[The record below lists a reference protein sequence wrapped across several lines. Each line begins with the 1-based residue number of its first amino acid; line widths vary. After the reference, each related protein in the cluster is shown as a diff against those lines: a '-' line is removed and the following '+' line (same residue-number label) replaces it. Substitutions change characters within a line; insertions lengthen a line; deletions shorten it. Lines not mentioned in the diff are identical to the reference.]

1 MTPTALLRAQ
11 IEAHVPVAFRR
22 FHTREVYEVIAT
34 SIPQIDNLISGIPIR
49 ALTEICGSQSASSG
63 KSSLM
68 LSLLANATREN
79 FCALVDATDS
89 LHPESAE
96 GAGVNF
102 LRLAWIR
109 CDATRSQLRA
119 LRTAL
124 KATDMLLKAGGFRL
138 IVTDLS
144 GIEKRLVRK
153 VPLSFW
159 FSFSRAVET
168 MPTALVFIQSV
179 PCANSSAGLVLNVTA
194 RSSASAS
201 AGPSHTKLFRELQIR
216 AEVVRIRSTVC
227 GKKPVQSTSSTFT
240 AKTQWD

>member
-1 MTPTALLRAQ
+1 MNSALLRAR
-11 IEAHVPVAFRR
+11 IEAHVPAAFR
-22 FHTREVYEVIAT
+22 FHTREAPEVIAT
-34 SIPQIDNLISGIPIR
+34 GISELDSLISGIPVR

-68 LSLLANATREN
+68 LSLLANATQGN
-79 FCALVDATDS
+79 FCALVDPTDS
-89 LHPESAE
+89 LHPESASV
-96 GAGVNF
+96 AGVNF
-102 LRLAWIR
+102 SRLAWIR
-109 CDATRSQLRA
+109 CDATRSHLRTLRA
-119 LRTAL
+119 AFKT
-124 KATDMLLKAGGFRL
+124 TDMLLKAGGFRL

-168 MPTALVFIQSV
+168 MRTALVFLQSV

-194 RSSASAS
+194 RSNASVS
-201 AGPSHTKLFRELQIR
+201 TGPSHTKLFRELQIS
-216 AEVVRIRSTVC
+216 AEVIRARSTVC

-240 AKTQWD
+240 ANTQWS